1 MFNIL
6 SHKGNANEDNTE
18 IPSHPS
24 QNGCHQ
30 GNKEQQ
36 VLVRMQGSSVCVCG
50 SVRVGEWR

>member
-36 VLVRMQGSSVCVCG
+36 VLVRMQGSSVCVWEC
-50 SVRVGEWR
+50 